1 MLSSHFLSWK
11 ERNELA
17 KDFLEQKPPDVLQ
30 PELNAPVPGAIVSNL
45 RPNPSVIRDRVID
58 FWEEMQNTWTST
70 ETQGSQNRDA
80 YLNPLEVRWPTF
92 HSISDITFKVTFAVG
107 TSQTKLSESFARI
120 RESEAS
126 LFRLGPLQVAGAPI
140 QFKYTLDIMS
150 IHVGVMSASG
160 GLHDTVA
167 ARARALG
174 HQLSRVSAVRV
185 HCSLERGL
193 CASDD
198 TRIDHVD
205 GPLDKTESVQ
215 GVQQQCG
222 GPNARRPMTVTGSP
236 ACRVPERDNEDG
248 AANWG
253 GIGQR
258 VGPAEV
264 LSDTHIVEQGT
275 QARAAACSWCKVCD
289 NGRCRQDVVMADA
302 GVAGEGQ
309 ISAEGASLVVRVR
322 ATQRRVIEV
331 GVRVQD

>member
-1 MLSSHFLSWK
+1 MPKLILPLEPEPLVLWLDCIRPWNGATIPNGKTTVVNCIQVQDGQVSARVPMLPRADMGSSQPKQKYVRAQVMLSSHFLSWK

-45 RPNPSVIRDRVID
+45 RPNPSVIRDRVIN

-92 HSISDITFKVTFAVG
+92 HSISDLFYITFKVTFAVG

-140 QFKYTLDIMS
+140 QFKYTLDIMICRRVEDYTIQWQHALEHWATS
-150 IHVGVMSASG
+150 SAGS
-160 GLHDTVA
+160 
-167 ARARALG
+167 ARFVCTAHWNAD
-174 HQLSRVSAVRV
+174 
-185 HCSLERGL
+185 

-205 GPLDKTESVQ
+205 GPLDKTELVQ

-248 AANWG
+248 
-253 GIGQR
+253 
-258 VGPAEV
+258 VHTVPV
-264 LSDTHIVEQGT
+264 
-275 QARAAACSWCKVCD
+275 
-289 NGRCRQDVVMADA
+289 
-302 GVAGEGQ
+302 
-309 ISAEGASLVVRVR
+309 
-322 ATQRRVIEV
+322 
-331 GVRVQD
+331 